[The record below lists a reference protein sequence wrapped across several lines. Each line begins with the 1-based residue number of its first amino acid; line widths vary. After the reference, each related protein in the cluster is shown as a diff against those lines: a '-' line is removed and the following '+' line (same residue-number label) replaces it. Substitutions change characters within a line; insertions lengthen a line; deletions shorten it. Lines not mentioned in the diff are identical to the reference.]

1 MEPSTVIQ
9 LPSSSRRGH
18 HTSALLRH
26 LWGIVIRG
34 APDEAGALGHYS
46 PVAERVP
53 GLHRSLSRRFRRT
66 LERVSR
72 LIPPERLLTML
83 VRGDDPAF
91 DADLRALGAHHVV
104 QPDWRG
110 SAPEVFLAALRIAR
124 EDPHATV
131 ALLPWDHLADHEG
144 TFMHCVGRA
153 ARAVDARPDLVVVI
167 GAPAS
172 RGARAPAWIEA
183 GDPID
188 GLEALAV
195 RAVRRFVTHPS
206 ASERAMLT
214 ETGGL
219 LATRV
224 LVAKIPALLALGR
237 ARLPEVLETL
247 EPLEEVAG
255 PEEDLLREA
264 IYECMPQADVASALG
279 PRGDGFAVLPI
290 PEFVEIEGWGAR
302 PPEGRGARPPDDD
315 GVSLRRAAAA

>member
-1 MEPSTVIQ
+1 MESPTVIQ
-9 LPSSSRRGH
+9 FPSIPRRGDG
-18 HTSALLRH
+18 TAASLRH

-34 APDEAGALGHYS
+34 AGDEPEALGHYS
-46 PVAERVP
+46 PAEQRTP
-53 GLHRSLSRRFRRT
+53 GLHRAPSRRFRRT
-66 LERVSR
+66 IERVAR

-83 VRGDDPAF
+83 VRGDNPAF

-110 SAPEVFLAALRIAR
+110 SAPEVFLATLRIAR

-172 RGARAPAWIEA
+172 RGARASSWIEA
-183 GDPID
+183 ADPID

-195 RAVRRFVTHPS
+195 RAVRRFVRQPS
-206 ASERAMLT
+206 ASERAVLV

-224 LVAKIPALLALGR
+224 IVAKLPALLALGR

-247 EPLEEVAG
+247 EPLEEAAG

-264 IYECMPQADVASALG
+264 VYECMPRADVASALG
-279 PRGDGFAVLPI
+279 PRGEGFAVLPI
-290 PEFVEIEGWGAR
+290 PEFVEIDSDQRLPLA
-302 PPEGRGARPPDDD
+302 
-315 GVSLRRAAAA
+315 S